1 MYGFQKQK
9 DSFSLATGYF
19 SLKSGS
25 LYPWVYIIFADEQY
39 FSNSQGYFAKN
50 YGETQIIE
58 KL

>member
-25 LYPWVYIIFADEQY
+25 LYPWVYIIIFADEQY

-50 YGETQIIE
+50 
-58 KL
+58 